1 MIQVSWIMEVV
12 LGIYSFSDQGNHCP
26 FNCRNYRNSIEVS
39 AAFISAPANQPPH
52 PLPCVC
58 YVSWFLLAQLLHPH
72 GFCSLTSSPARMCL
86 FCISLLVRASTITA
100 RHLSFNSRENVIGPQ
115 VNGLTVHKAVV
126 HHKLKQQSLLFC
138 LYGVLWGKYPQIIYF
153 QKLK

>member
-1 MIQVSWIMEVV
+1 MTKVT
-12 LGIYSFSDQGNHCP
+12 HCP
-26 FNCRNYRNSIEVS
+26 FNCRNYRNSVEVS
-39 AAFISAPANQPPH
+39 ASFISAPANQPPH

-86 FCISLLVRASTITA
+86 FCISLLVWASTITV
-100 RHLSFNSRENVIGPQ
+100 RHLSSNSRENLIGPQ

-126 HHKLKQQSLLFC
+126 HYKLSNNNPYYFAFMESYGKMSPNYLFSKIKVNVSNTRYY
-138 LYGVLWGKYPQIIYF
+138 LIVLQ
-153 QKLK
+153 